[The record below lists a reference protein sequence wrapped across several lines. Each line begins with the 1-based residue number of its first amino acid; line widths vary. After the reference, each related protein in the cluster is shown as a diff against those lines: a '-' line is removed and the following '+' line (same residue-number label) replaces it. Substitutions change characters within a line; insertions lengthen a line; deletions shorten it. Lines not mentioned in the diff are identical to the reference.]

1 MLNHGDK
8 TEEDYSALKIE
19 LQLGSAF
26 LEVILLQI
34 VLSRNIM
41 KIMVKQVHYS
51 VTKVVVESLK
61 RKAI

>member
-1 MLNHGDK
+1 MLNHGDR

-41 KIMVKQVHYS
+41 KIMVNQVHYS
-51 VTKVVVESLK
+51 ATKLVVESLK
-61 RKAI
+61 R

>member
-1 MLNHGDK
+1 MLHHVDR

-41 KIMVKQVHYS
+41 KIMVKHVHYS
-51 VTKVVVESLK
+51 VIKMVIESL
-61 RKAI
+61 

>member
-51 VTKVVVESLK
+51 VTKMVVESLK
-61 RKAI
+61 R

>member
-1 MLNHGDK
+1 MLNHGDR

-51 VTKVVVESLK
+51 VTKMVVESLK
-61 RKAI
+61 R

>member
-19 LQLGSAF
+19 LQLGSTF

-51 VTKVVVESLK
+51 VTKMVVESLK
-61 RKAI
+61 R

>member
-8 TEEDYSALKIE
+8 TEEDYSALE